1 MAKAGR
7 KRKVTVVRQ
16 PNGQPRR
23 IAVDVKAIAQTM
35 PHRQEVQPEIRHD
48 PLAETKLGRL
58 RLGGWITQPQYEAG
72 DKYREIV
79 RRYRT
84 VIDAP
89 RGEVSMSGVIVGPW
103 GGSSDLDDDEAQRRK
118 DQYNSA
124 FEALECGAGN
134 RAARAVAHVAVYN
147 RVEFVM
153 DDLRRGLTVLA
164 EHFGL
169 TRPVKSG
176 SAINRR

>member
-1 MAKAGR
+1 MRGR
-7 KRKVTVVRQ
+7 KRKFKVERQ
-16 PNGQPRR
+16 PNGQARR
-23 IAVDVKAIAQTM
+23 KAVDVNAIAQTM
-35 PHRQEVQPEIRHD
+35 PHRQEVRAEIRHD

-58 RLGGWITQPQYEAG
+58 RLAGRITQPQYEAG

-79 RRYRT
+79 LRYRA
-84 VIDAP
+84 VISAP

-103 GGSSDLDDDEAQRRK
+103 GGSGMMDDDEAQRRK

-124 FEALECGAGN
+124 FEALESGAGN
-134 RAARAVAHVAVYN
+134 RAARAVAHVAVYS
-147 RVEFVM
+147 RMEF
-153 DDLRRGLTVLA
+153 DLTDLKRGLTVLA

-169 TRPVKSG
+169 TRPAKFA